1 LGLKLAKSLSDM
13 MMPPKRRYYS
23 DDFQTPAI
31 AVKLLIPFLKKEW
44 TIWECAQGKGNI
56 VRYLKENGFKVIGTD
71 ILTGFDFLTQEPNFN
86 FDCIVTNPPYSL
98 KDEFLARAYSF
109 NKPFAFLMPI
119 TALEGKRRQELYK
132 KYGLQLIIPNKRI
145 NFETPSGK
153 GSGSWFASAWF
164 TYKFN
169 LPKDI
174 MFGVL

>member
-1 LGLKLAKSLSDM
+1 
-13 MMPPKRRYYS
+13 MMPPKQNNSPNDY
-23 DDFQTPAI
+23 QTPIA
-31 AVKLLIPFLKKEW
+31 AVKLLIPFLNREW

-56 VRYLKENGFKVIGTD
+56 VKYLKENGFKVIGTD
-71 ILTGFDFLTQEPNFN
+71 ILTGFDFLKQKPTFN
-86 FDCIVTNPPYSL
+86 FDCIITNPPYSL
-98 KDEFLARAYSF
+98 KEEFLERAYSF

-119 TALEGKRRQELYK
+119 TALEGETRQDLYK

-174 MFGVL
+174 MFEVLS